1 VNILRPT
8 IRVKQRL
15 DPWSILVYRKSA
27 KTKATVAYA
36 ALSNKLARA
45 AFYIMRDNVEFG
57 GKKLFA

>member
-1 VNILRPT
+1 
-8 IRVKQRL
+8 
-15 DPWSILVYRKSA
+15 LVYRKSA